1 MNAKYRAF
9 GCRILTALLVCSTA
23 AFAEQGKVIPLG
35 KPDMEGGKP
44 LMQVLKERK
53 STRRYSDKQL
63 SKQVLSNLLWAAW
76 GINRPESGKRT
87 APSSVN
93 RQEIDVYVAT
103 ADGLYLYDA
112 EAHALQLILEEDI
125 RADTGTQGFVKTAPV
140 NLVYV
145 ADLSKLGR
153 RSDKNENLSGSAANT
168 GFISQNVYLFCASEG
183 LGTVVR
189 GMVDKKALAEKMQL
203 RPDQRIILGQS
214 VGYPKE

>member
-1 MNAKYRAF
+1 MNSNSCVF
-9 GCRILTALLVCSTA
+9 GRWILAALIVCSTA
-23 AFAEQGKVIPLG
+23 AFAEQGKVIPLV

-44 LMQVLKERK
+44 LMQTLKERK

-112 EAHALQLILEEDI
+112 QAHALKLILEEDI

-153 RSDKNENLSGSAANT
+153 RGAKSENLFSSAANT

-189 GMVDKKALAEKMQL
+189 GMVDKKSLAEKMLL
-203 RPDQRIILGQS
+203 RPDQRIILAQS

>member
-1 MNAKYRAF
+1 MKANSRVFAGWLLA
-9 GCRILTALLVCSTA
+9 ALIACSTA
-23 AFAEQGKVIPLG
+23 AFAEQGKVIPLE

-53 STRRYSDKQL
+53 STRRYSDKEL
-63 SKQVLSNLLWAAW
+63 PKEVLSNLLWAAW

-93 RQEIDVYVAT
+93 RQEIDVYVAK

-112 EAHALQLILEEDI
+112 KAHALKLILEEDI

-153 RSDKNENLSGSAANT
+153 RNTKSENLSGSAANT

>member
-1 MNAKYRAF
+1 MLA
-9 GCRILTALLVCSTA
+9 ALIACSTA
-23 AFAEQGKVIPLG
+23 AFAEQGKVVPLP

-53 STRRYSDKQL
+53 STRQYSDKQL
-63 SKQVLSNLLWAAW
+63 SKQVMSNLLWAAW
-76 GINRPESGKRT
+76 GINRPKYGKRT
-87 APSSVN
+87 APSAVN

-103 ADGLYLYDA
+103 TEGLYLYDA
-112 EAHALQLILEEDI
+112 KAHALKLILEEDI
-125 RADTGTQGFVKTAPV
+125 RADTGTQSFVKTAPV

-153 RSDKNENLSGSAANT
+153 RSAKSENLSGSAANT

-189 GMVDKKALAEKMQL
+189 GMVDKRALAEKMQL
-203 RPDQRIILGQS
+203 RDDQRVILAQS
-214 VGYPKE
+214 VGYPKK